1 MIVGIC
7 FFKQKTAYEMRI
19 SDWSSVVC
27 SSDLGQAQP
36 RRGRRFRPA
45 GRRRLRVLGIGR
57 PKLPKALSYEES
69 RELAHNGSD
78 RARADLA
85 VRIDLRP
92 EVLYFLAEDPP
103 TEVRRR
109 IAAKA
114 KRSEERRVGKE
125 RVITCR
131 SGWSPS
137 HSKKNYT
144 RDISNQV

>member
-1 MIVGIC
+1 MLRYLC
-7 FFKQKTAYEMRI
+7 FFFFM
-19 SDWSSVVC
+19 
-27 SSDLGQAQP
+27 
-36 RRGRRFRPA
+36 
-45 GRRRLRVLGIGR
+45 RRRPPRSTRTDTLFPYTTLFRSLMVLGIGR